1 VFADGLDVARFLEL
15 GETVSEMADARD
27 DEFLRAKLYQHLSI
41 HARILVKGPWYLCR
55 GYVGGRLDPFDGIAN
70 LLDGI
75 DERADI
81 TGDVVEQVH
90 SRHS

>member
-15 GETVSEMADARD
+15 GKTVSEMADARD
-27 DEFLRAKLYQHLSI
+27 DKFLRAMPYQHLPI
-41 HARILVKGPWYLCR
+41 HARILVRGPWYLCR
-55 GYVGGRLDPFDGIAN
+55 GHVGGRLDPFDGIAK
-70 LLDGI
+70 LLDSI

-81 TGDVVEQVH
+81 TGDVVEQMH